1 MIIDIKLISL
11 FSSSFLAATIF
22 PLYSEAVLIALYNLG
37 NHNPLILLVVATIG
51 NVLGSCVNF
60 VLGRYLVHFQ
70 DRKWFFISPRK
81 MQKYS
86 NFYQRFGIWSLLFAW
101 LPVIGDPLT
110 FLAGTFKVNFW
121 IFLALV
127 TIGKFLR
134 YFYLLILFNIF

>member
-1 MIIDIKLISL
+1 MLLNIDLIYL
-11 FSSSFLAATIF
+11 FLSSFLAATIF
-22 PLYSEAVLIALYNLG
+22 PLYSEAVLIGLDSSGNYN
-37 NHNPLILLVVATIG
+37 PFLLLMVATCG
-51 NVLGSCVNF
+51 NVLGSCLNWI
-60 VLGRYLVHFQ
+60 LGRYLLHFQ
-70 DRKWFFISPRK
+70 DRKWFFISPKK

-86 NFYQRFGIWSLLFAW
+86 NFYQRFGVWSLLFAW

-121 IFLALV
+121 IFLVLV